1 MRSRESKWTLPPQT
15 IISGDPSNPPG
26 AGMIEPVIEQGICHV
41 LFAFDVGFA
50 IDINEA
56 ERRVTETKQR
66 ESMRHR
72 RRAPDYFAHAT
83 PPLRVTLTA
92 PPVEVGSHQTEPGMD
107 IVLYDFGA
115 VSVTFRIVLSG
126 PLSRL
131 QGLAQTLYDHAPL
144 RDAAFE
150 AVTRLTQTL
159 GTAVSKPRVS
169 SRVEDYVVYQVSRL
183 FPTTTPADLM
193 AHCGTIIAQTMR
205 AEAEALSDLETRD
218 ALSSWLQYGR
228 DDLTLVDWN
237 AALVMDKDA
246 DPILGVLEY
255 ANVEMLEMRELD
267 DKLDESLGQSHDV
280 FARRDWFGAASLR
293 TRAAELRRV
302 AELQLDGALLFEGVN
317 NALKLL
323 GDQYLARVYRL
334 AARRLHLDEWDA
346 SILRKLN
353 TLESLYQK
361 LANEQS
367 GRRMEVLEWIII
379 ILIAVSIVLPF
390 LPGGA
395 AK

>member
-1 MRSRESKWTLPPQT
+1 
-15 IISGDPSNPPG
+15 
-26 AGMIEPVIEQGICHV
+26 
-41 LFAFDVGFA
+41 
-50 IDINEA
+50 
-56 ERRVTETKQR
+56 
-66 ESMRHR
+66 
-72 RRAPDYFAHAT
+72 
-83 PPLRVTLTA
+83 
-92 PPVEVGSHQTEPGMD
+92 MD

-115 VSVTFRIVLSG
+115 VSVTFRITLSG
-126 PLSRL
+126 GLS
-131 QGLAQTLYDHAPL
+131 GLEELGQTLYDHAPL
-144 RDAAFE
+144 RIAAWE

-159 GTAVSKPRVS
+159 GTAVTKPRVS
-169 SRVEDYVVYQVSRL
+169 SRVEDYVVYQVPRL
-183 FPTTTPADLM
+183 SPVTSPADLL
-193 AHCGTIIAQTMR
+193 AKFGAIIAQTMR
-205 AEAEALSDLETRD
+205 AETEPLSELETRD

-228 DDLTLVDWN
+228 EDLTLIDWN
-237 AALVMDKDA
+237 AALVMDRDA
-246 DPILGVLEY
+246 DPILAVLEY
-255 ANVEMLEMRELD
+255 ANVELLEMRELD